1 MENIFFEKQQLVA
14 QWKSC
19 LLAIQRRDKALQ
31 EIDSTFVAQQEQAH
45 SMETET
51 SAYRK
56 EIIKEQVKKSSSKL
70 HCGQVT
76 SHAHFLN
83 LNS

>member
-31 EIDSTFVAQQEQAH
+31 EIDTALLAQQEQAH

-51 SAYRK
+51 GAYKK
-56 EIIKEQVKKSSSKL
+56 EIIKEQVKELIVSYITCADTFSS
-70 HCGQVT
+70 
-76 SHAHFLN
+76 N
-83 LNS
+83 LLPQ